1 MGEDTRGVQAIAAEH
16 RVNRS
21 ERLRPCRRAVNR
33 AAMRA
38 NGNCVWQLALRR
50 KVAGDVRIV
59 RSVIADVGEPLMG
72 VKMLRLRPFWIGA
85 SPRVGRAS
93 RSDVNLLT
101 GSVGI
106 VPNIRLWRNGCGGK
120 IG

>member
-1 MGEDTRGVQAIAAEH
+1 M
-16 RVNRS
+16 
-21 ERLRPCRRAVNR
+21 NR
-33 AAMRA
+33 AAMRT
-38 NGNCVWQLALRR
+38 NWNYVWQLTLRR

-93 RSDVNLLT
+93 RSEMNPLT

-106 VPNIRLWRNGCGGK
+106 IPNLHAVRKGANFVGRISDFYKSTVGAEHRAARNCGAHTC
-120 IG
+120 